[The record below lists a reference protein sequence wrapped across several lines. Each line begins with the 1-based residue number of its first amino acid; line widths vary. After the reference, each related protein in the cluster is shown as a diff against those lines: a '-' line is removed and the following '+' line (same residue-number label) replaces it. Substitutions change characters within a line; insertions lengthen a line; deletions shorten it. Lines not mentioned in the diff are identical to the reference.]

1 MKKII
6 ITLMLTLI
14 PIQSLALTNKTILN
28 PTNKILTTK
37 TLCKFYKP
45 KKVLSDNYYLEGENE
60 KEYSE
65 KSEEFIIKTS
75 TEQDQLPEEK
85 PNRIIKREVY
95 NSYNLLKK
103 VNRIILSINNGV
115 NAYEIE
121 IYDNNQKINYTF
133 STNNT
138 KDYSLLN
145 DNKIGFYQKLLYED
159 IDIILPRKIN
169 PLDITIKLYLKQYGE
184 NEKKYIKTYLYPED
198 VTEKYDRNNHQQNK
212 QNEYITNTKEIVFNN
227 YDLKEETIS
236 FLKENIVNY
245 KYDPEKI
252 VTKETLDPKLYF
264 KNEDIIKYTYQDTMF
279 KYYKIER
286 EYQNGYHEN
295 LQNYIKDEQDCI
307 TEQIYLTKDKDQF
320 ILKKLTQKNN
330 PRENQKTTLP
340 LNDTKEEDKLVYT
353 ETIPGLNEIKMSKN
367 EITNPTKTNKIIYT
381 IPVILLLILLI
392 LGYLL
397 KKLLK
402 ER

>member
-28 PTNKILTTK
+28 PTNKILATK
-37 TLCKFYKP
+37 TLCKFYKT
-45 KKVLSDNYYLEGENE
+45 KKILSDNYYLEGEND

-85 PNRIIKREVY
+85 PNRIIKKEVY
-95 NSYNLLKK
+95 NNYNPLKK
-103 VNRIILSINNGV
+103 VNRIILSINDGV

-121 IYDNNQKINYTF
+121 IYDNNQKINYIF

-169 PLDITIKLYLKQYGE
+169 PLDIIIKLHLKKYGG
-184 NEKKYIKTYLYPED
+184 NEKIYLASYLYPED
-198 VTEKYDRNNHQQNK
+198 IKEKYDSNNSKNR
-212 QNEYITNTKEIVFNN
+212 QNEYITNIKEIIFDN
-227 YDLKEETIS
+227 YDIKEETIS
-236 FLKENIVNY
+236 FTKKNIINY
-245 KYDPEKI
+245 KYDSEKI
-252 VTKETLDPKLYF
+252 VTKETLDSKLYF

-295 LQNYIKDEQDCI
+295 LENYIKDEQDCI

-330 PRENQKTTLP
+330 PKENQKITLS
-340 LNDTKEEDKLVYT
+340 LNDTKEEDNLVYT

-367 EITNPTKTNKIIYT
+367 EITTPTKTNKIIYT
-381 IPVILLLILLI
+381 LPVILLLILLI

>member
-28 PTNKILTTK
+28 QTNKILTTK

-45 KKVLSDNYYLEGENE
+45 KKVLSDNYYLEGEND

-85 PNRIIKREVY
+85 PNRIIKKEVY
-95 NSYNLLKK
+95 NNYNPLKK
-103 VNRIILSINNGV
+103 VNRIILSINDGV

-121 IYDNNQKINYTF
+121 IYDNNQKINYIF

-145 DNKIGFYQKLLYED
+145 DNKIGFYQKLLYEN

-169 PLDITIKLYLKQYGE
+169 PLDITIKLHLKKYGG
-184 NEKKYIKTYLYPED
+184 NEKIYLASYLYPED
-198 VTEKYDRNNHQQNK
+198 IKEKYDSNNSKNR
-212 QNEYITNTKEIVFNN
+212 QNEYITNIKEIIFDN
-227 YDLKEETIS
+227 YDIKEETIS
-236 FLKENIVNY
+236 FTKKNIINY
-245 KYDPEKI
+245 KYDSEKI
-252 VTKETLDPKLYF
+252 VTKETLDSKLYF

-295 LQNYIKDEQDCI
+295 LENYIKDEQDCI

-330 PRENQKTTLP
+330 PKENQKTTLP
-340 LNDTKEEDKLVYT
+340 LNDTKEEDNLVYT

-367 EITNPTKTNKIIYT
+367 EITTPTKTNKIIYT
-381 IPVILLLILLI
+381 LPVILLLILLI